1 VLIAALTAFF
11 ARSSSDLDV
20 NLTRSIGMLFYLLGI
35 MKVSV
40 SPDDLVQSVLALTSQ
55 WMDLKIGIERQK
67 ATVYRVRHDER
78 RVGRG

>member
-1 VLIAALTAFF
+1 MLIAALTAFLIQ
-11 ARSSSDLDV
+11 SSSDLVV

-40 SPDDLVQSVLALTSQ
+40 SPDDLVQSVQALASQ
-55 WMDLKIGIERQK
+55 SMGLKTGVERQK
-67 ATVYRVRHDER
+67 ATVYRVRHDQR